1 MSGNLIAHEWRA
13 SQSGRTFTKHDP
25 ADARSELGTYARSDA
40 TDVDAAVR
48 AARAAGPAWQAV
60 PAPLRGAIL
69 FRFAELLAT
78 AKEDLA
84 RTVTFEMGKVIEES
98 RGDVQVSVHFGDRQ
112 REVVR
117 EYYADSFKRG
127 HCPPGLA
134 KKHNGCMPPGQAR
147 KWQLGR
153 PLPRDVVAYD
163 LPPRVVVSLGVPP
176 AGHKYV
182 RVAGDILMIAIG
194 TRIVVDAID
203 DLGGM

>member
-1 MSGNLIAHEWRA
+1 MHVSL
-13 SQSGRTFTKHDP
+13 SKHLVL
-25 ADARSELGTYARSDA
+25 ALFVTGFF
-40 TDVDAAVR
+40 
-48 AARAAGPAWQAV
+48 AAGPVLADKPDWAGHGK
-60 PAPLRGAIL
+60 PDKAAKGGHDDDR
-69 FRFAELLAT
+69 REL
-78 AKEDLA
+78 
-84 RTVTFEMGKVIEES
+84 
-98 RGDVQVSVHFGDRQ
+98 RGDVRVSVHFGDRQ

-153 PLPRDVVAYD
+153 PLPHDVVVYD

-194 TRIVVDAID
+194 TSIVVDAID